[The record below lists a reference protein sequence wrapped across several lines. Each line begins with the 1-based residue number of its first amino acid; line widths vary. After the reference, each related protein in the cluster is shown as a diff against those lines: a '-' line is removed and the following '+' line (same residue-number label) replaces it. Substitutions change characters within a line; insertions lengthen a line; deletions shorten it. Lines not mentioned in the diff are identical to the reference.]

1 MGKFRQ
7 ANPVKFYLAKYFF
20 LLLGFLQWLLALV
33 FYTQYQPNTKTQFIT
48 LVFFTTGAICFVLFV
63 FISAHLRRVAVSKK
77 KIVVIQQAKKQKI
90 DWNDVKSLRL
100 IPFVNLYKL
109 KIKGKKRGIY
119 FFPSENVDPLINFI
133 GQQGNKL
140 KNTRSI

>member
-7 ANPVKFYLAKYFF
+7 ANPLKFYLAKYFF

-33 FYTQYQPNTKTQFIT
+33 FYTQYQPNAKTQFVT
-48 LVFFTTGAICFVLFV
+48 LVFFTTGAFCFVLFL
-63 FISAHLRRVAVSKK
+63 FISVYLRRVAVSKK
-77 KIVVIQQAKKQKI
+77 KIIVIQQAKKQKV
-90 DWNDVKSLRL
+90 DWTDVKSLRL

-119 FFPSENVDPLINFI
+119 FFPSKNVDPLINFI